1 LANGENM
8 DNNII
13 DAVNWAT
20 KRLAKPPS
28 AGTIKQYTT
37 VMKRIYTN
45 MKSFALSGMS
55 ANRNTRSVN
64 RSAFRYIA
72 ATTILELS
80 SSNPEKINEI
90 FSIVKVVNKVAD
102 KAKNDYKVG
111 KNFPNKQTRRSKR
124 PSLTGL
130 KENWREQLIEVSSE
144 SKYADAIRIMAICG
158 CRPAEIEKGVELKR
172 NENTVTIR
180 IIGAKCSSR
189 TDAGQTWRSLVF
201 NIDHPLIGNITE
213 GIYQAKASAVEDAIS
228 HFGRKV
234 STNKKNPLSAYSL
247 RHAAASNFK
256 ASGLT
261 IEEIAAALGHQSTTT
276 MAHYGTKSRGSGM
289 LVLLSVTAASPV
301 RNKSIKP
308 KTKYKH

>member
-1 LANGENM
+1 MANKISE
-8 DNNII
+8 
-13 DAVNWAT
+13 ALNWAT

-28 AGTIKQYTT
+28 DRTIKQYETI
-37 VMKRIYTN
+37 MKRLIPQADLGILPGTSN
-45 MKSFALSGMS
+45 
-55 ANRNTRSVN
+55 NRNTRSVD
-64 RSAFRYIA
+64 RSAYRYMVATAILKHATNKPAAVIA
-72 ATTILELS
+72 IFE
-80 SSNPEKINEI
+80 NIKKIDLDA
-90 FSIVKVVNKVAD
+90 K
-102 KAKNDYKVG
+102 KALQDYHLG

-130 KENWREQLIEVSSE
+130 KENWRKQLIEVSSE

-189 TDAGQTWRSLVF
+189 TDGGQTWRSLVF
-201 NIDHPLIGNITE
+201 NADHPLIGNITE

-261 IEEIAAALGHQSTTT
+261 TEKIAAALGHQSTTT